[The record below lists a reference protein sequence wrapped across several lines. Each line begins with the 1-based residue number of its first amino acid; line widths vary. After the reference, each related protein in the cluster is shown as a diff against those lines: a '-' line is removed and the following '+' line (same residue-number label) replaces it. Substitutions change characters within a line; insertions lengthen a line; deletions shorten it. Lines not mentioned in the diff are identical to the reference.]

1 MMTLLSSLLSFLAG
15 GVPRLLD
22 IWQDSKD
29 KAHELQLAQLQMQ
42 RELEMAK
49 EGFLAQQ
56 RVEEIRTEQ
65 VQIQAQADEIKA
77 LYAHDIALGDG
88 VSQWVKNLRALVRPV
103 ITYGMFA
110 LLVFVDVAGFW
121 YAWTMNVPFDQML
134 NQLWD
139 DETQQ
144 IWAAIIAF
152 HFGSRAF
159 AK

>member
-1 MMTLLSSLLSFLAG
+1 
-15 GVPRLLD
+15 
-22 IWQDSKD
+22 
-29 KAHELQLAQLQMQ
+29 
-42 RELEMAK
+42 
-49 EGFLAQQ
+49 
-56 RVEEIRTEQ
+56 
-65 VQIQAQADEIKA
+65 
-77 LYAHDIALGDG
+77 
-88 VSQWVKNLRALVRPV
+88 
-103 ITYGMFA
+103 MFA

-121 YAWTMNVPFDQML
+121 YAWSMNVPFDQML

>member
-1 MMTLLSSLLSFLAG
+1 M
-15 GVPRLLD
+15 
-22 IWQDSKD
+22 
-29 KAHELQLAQLQMQ
+29 
-42 RELEMAK
+42 
-49 EGFLAQQ
+49 
-56 RVEEIRTEQ
+56 
-65 VQIQAQADEIKA
+65 KA

-103 ITYGMFA
+103 ITYGMFG

>member
-29 KAHELQLAQLQMQ
+29 KAHELQLAQMQIQ

-49 EGFLAQQ
+49 EGFAAQQ

-65 VQIQAQADEIKA
+65 VQIQSQAEEMKA
-77 LYAHDIALGDG
+77 LYAHDIALGEG

-121 YAWTMNVPFDQML
+121 
-134 NQLWD
+134 
-139 DETQQ
+139 
-144 IWAAIIAF
+144 
-152 HFGSRAF
+152 
-159 AK
+159 

>member
-1 MMTLLSSLLSFLAG
+1 MLTLLSTLISFLAG
-15 GVPRLLD
+15 GLPKLLEFF
-22 IWQDSKD
+22 QDRAD
-29 KAHELQLAQLQMQ
+29 KKHELQLAQMQIQ

-49 EGFLAQQ
+49 EGFAAQQ

-65 VQIQAQADEIKA
+65 VQIQSQTEEMKA